1 MIIMDITEKIEKNND
16 IVLLKAYKEESLV
29 VEEVQVLLYH
39 CSMSYASKTL
49 GELWKKGYLKRRRVK
64 RKKGGKKYKYT
75 ISEEGEKV
83 AKWLQSQ

>member
-1 MIIMDITEKIEKNND
+1 MDITEKIEKNND